1 MFVGLITFS
10 SQIVL
15 GEVLMRLLSNLGKF
29 IIIDNNLNPSSFG
42 KTKRWCFKWTFSLV
56 SNNVYKGQSS
66 LCIGEFCR

>member
-10 SQIVL
+10 SQDVL
-15 GEVLMRLLSNLGKF
+15 GELLMRLLSNFGKF
-29 IIIDNNLNPSSFG
+29 IIIDNNLNASSFG